1 MSTITTAGWNL
12 ANIRIKLRNITGMP
26 STDQLS
32 DASAN
37 AYINNY
43 GTYQMPHELK
53 VQIQNNFLDF
63 KTTPGIN
70 TYAFPGAYLTDSPG
84 AYADGFPLIFYEDP
98 DIFYQD
104 WPQQYNV
111 DSVAAGDGTTNTFSG
126 TTQGFPIII
135 GTFFITDGV
144 QIVQDTGQAQV
155 IGVTIATGN
164 GGTSYSGT
172 LGAIPVQA
180 GTFSAVGGIG
190 SMSPETFS
198 DNGDGTLT
206 GSQGGNGILDYVT
219 GAWSLSFNSAV
230 TSGLL
235 IQASYRVV
243 GLGVLAGDGSG
254 TLNYATGQFSV
265 TFDSAPSSS
274 LTVYCKYIAY
284 TGNRPQGV
292 LFFENQF
299 QLMPV
304 PDQVYQIRMQGFVL
318 PAQLVSDADIPTQP
332 EWGPLYA
339 YGAALEIFSDRG
351 DTENYD
357 RYYPILKKF
366 ENVAL
371 SRTIQQYTPAQS
383 VPRF

>member
-1 MSTITTAGWNL
+1 MSMLTTPGWNL
-12 ANIRIKLRNITGMP
+12 ANIRIKLRNIVGMP
-26 STDQLS
+26 SADQLS
-32 DASAN
+32 DDSAN

-43 GTYQMPHELK
+43 GTYQMPSELK

-63 KTTPGIN
+63 MTTPGIN

-111 DSVAAGDGTTNTFSG
+111 DSVAAGNGVQNQFNG

-135 GTFFITDGV
+135 GTYFITDSV
-144 QIVQDTGQAQV
+144 QVLQDTGEALV
-155 IGVTIATGN
+155 NGVTIATGN
-164 GGTSYSGT
+164 GGTTYSGT
-172 LGAIPVQA
+172 LGAIPVEA
-180 GTFSAVGGIG
+180 GTFTAVGGIG
-190 SMSPETFS
+190 SASPESFA
-198 DNGDGTLT
+198 DNGNGTLT
-206 GSQGGNGILDYVT
+206 GSQGGSGTINYT
-219 GAWSLSFNSAV
+219 SGAWTLTFNSAV
-230 TSGLL
+230 TTGLL
-235 IQASYRVV
+235 IQATYNVV
-243 GLGVLAGDGSG
+243 GLGVLAGNGSG
-254 TLNYATGQFSV
+254 TINYATGQFSA
-265 TFDSAPSSS
+265 TFNTAPSSS
-274 LTVYCKYIAY
+274 LTVYDKYIAY
-284 TGNRPQGV
+284 QANRPQGV
-292 LFFENQF
+292 LFFQNQF
-299 QLMPV
+299 QFMPV
-304 PDQVYQIRMQGFVL
+304 PDQVYAIRMQGFVL
-318 PAQLVSDADIPTQP
+318 PAQLVNDDDIPAQP

-371 SRTIQQYTPAQS
+371 SRTVQQYTPMQG

>member
-63 KTTPGIN
+63 KTIPGIN

-111 DSVAAGDGTTNTFSG
+111 DSVAAVDGTTTTFSG

-144 QIVQDTGQAQV
+144 QVVQDTGQAQV

-164 GGTSYSGT
+164 GGNSYSGT

-243 GLGVLAGDGSG
+243 GLGILAGNGSG

-318 PAQLVSDADIPTQP
+318 PAQLVNDADIPTQP

>member
-1 MSTITTAGWNL
+1 MTITTSGWNL
-12 ANIRIKLRNITGMP
+12 ANIRTKLRNVVGMP
-26 STDQLS
+26 SADQLS

-43 GTYQMPHELK
+43 GTYQLPHELK
-53 VQIQNNFLDF
+53 TQIQNNFLDF

-111 DSVAAGDGTTNTFSG
+111 DSVAAGNGSQTLFTGN
-126 TTQGFPIII
+126 TQGFPIII
-135 GTFFITDGV
+135 GTFFITDSV
-144 QIVQDTGQAQV
+144 QVLQDTGMPV
-155 IGVTIATGN
+155 VSGVTIATGN

-172 LGAIPVQA
+172 LAAIPVEI
-180 GTFSAVGGIG
+180 GTFIAVGGIG
-190 SMSPETFS
+190 ATSPETFT

-206 GSQGGNGILDYVT
+206 GSQGGTGTIDYTT
-219 GAWSLSFNSAV
+219 GAWTLTFNSAV
-230 TSGLL
+230 TTGLL
-235 IQASYRVV
+235 IQATYRVV

-254 TLNYATGQFSV
+254 MLNYATGAFSA
-265 TFDSAPSSS
+265 TFNAAPSSS
-274 LTVYCKYIAY
+274 LTVYDKYIAY
-284 TGNRPQGV
+284 QGNRPQGV
-292 LFFENQF
+292 LFFQNQF

-318 PAQLVSDADIPTQP
+318 PDQLVNDSDTPAQP

-339 YGAALEIFSDRG
+339 YGAALEIFADRG

-371 SRTIQQYTPAQS
+371 GRTIQQYTPEQG

>member
-1 MSTITTAGWNL
+1 MSTITTPGWNL
-12 ANIRIKLRNITGMP
+12 ANIRTKLRNITGMP
-26 STDQLS
+26 SADQLS

-43 GTYQMPHELK
+43 GTYQMPSELK

-70 TYAFPGAYLTDSPG
+70 TYAFPGSYLTDSPG

-111 DSVAAGDGTTNTFSG
+111 DSVAAGDGSQTTFTG
-126 TTQGFPIII
+126 QTQGFPIII
-135 GTFFITDGV
+135 GSYFITDSV
-144 QIVQDTGQAQV
+144 QVLQDTGEALV
-155 IGVTIATGN
+155 SSLTISTGN
-164 GGTSYSGT
+164 GGTAYSGT
-172 LGAIPVQA
+172 LSAIPVQI

-190 SMSPETFS
+190 STSPETFS
-198 DNGDGTLT
+198 DNGDGTLS
-206 GSQGGNGILDYVT
+206 GSQGGTGTIDYTT
-219 GAWSLSFNSAV
+219 GAWVLNFNAAV
-230 TSGLL
+230 TTALA
-235 IQASYRVV
+235 IQATYNVI

-254 TLNYATGQFSV
+254 TLNYATGQFSA
-265 TFDSAPSSS
+265 TFNNAPSSS
-274 LTVYCKYIAY
+274 LTVYDKYIAY
-284 TGNRPQGV
+284 QANRPQGV
-292 LFFENQF
+292 LFFQNQF
-299 QLMPV
+299 QFMPV

-318 PAQLVSDADIPTQP
+318 PAQLVNDQDIPAQP

-339 YGAALEIFSDRG
+339 YGAALELFADRG

-371 SRTIQQYTPAQS
+371 SRTIQQYTPEQG

>member
-1 MSTITTAGWNL
+1 MSTITTPGWNL
-12 ANIRIKLRNITGMP
+12 ANIRTKLRNVVGMP
-26 STDQLS
+26 SQDQLA

-111 DSVAAGDGTTNTFSG
+111 DSVAAGDGVTTTFAG
-126 TTQGFPIII
+126 QTQGFPIII
-135 GTFFITDGV
+135 GTYFITDGV
-144 QIVQDTGQAQV
+144 QVLQD
-155 IGVTIATGN
+155 IGESTVNSVTISVGN
-164 GGTSYSGT
+164 GGTSYSGV
-172 LGAIPVQA
+172 LGAIPVQT
-180 GTFSAVGGIG
+180 GTFSAIGGIG
-190 SMSPETFS
+190 AVSPESFS
-198 DNGDGTLT
+198 DNGNGTLT
-206 GSQGGNGILDYVT
+206 GSQGGSGTINYT
-219 GAWSLSFNSAV
+219 SGAWTLTFNSAV

-235 IQASYRVV
+235 IQASYSVL
-243 GLGVLAGDGSG
+243 GAGVLAGDGSG
-254 TLNYATGQFSV
+254 TLNYATGQFSA
-265 TFDSAPSSS
+265 TFNTAPSSS
-274 LTVYCKYIAY
+274 LTIYDKYIAY
-284 TGNRPQGV
+284 QGNRPQGC
-292 LFFENQF
+292 LFFQNQF

-318 PAQLVSDADIPTQP
+318 PAQLVTDQDTPAQP

-339 YGAALEIFSDRG
+339 YGAALEFFADRG

-366 ENVAL
+366 ENIAL
-371 SRTIQQYTPAQS
+371 SRTIQQYTPEQG

>member
-1 MSTITTAGWNL
+1 MSTISTPGWNL
-12 ANIRIKLRNITGMP
+12 ANIRIKLRNVVGMP
-26 STDQLS
+26 SPDQLS

-53 VQIQNNFLDF
+53 TQIQNNFLDF

-111 DSVAAGDGTTNTFSG
+111 DSVAAGNGTTNTFSG
-126 TTQGFPIII
+126 NTQGFPIII

-144 QIVQDTGQAQV
+144 QVCQDTGESLV
-155 IGVTIATGN
+155 NGVTLATGN

-172 LGAIPVQA
+172 LGAIPVQS

-190 SMSPETFS
+190 STSPESFS
-198 DNGDGTLT
+198 DNGNGTLT
-206 GSQGGNGILDYVT
+206 GSQGGSGTINYTSGSWALT
-219 GAWSLSFNSAV
+219 FNSAV
-230 TSGLL
+230 ASGLL
-235 IQASYRVV
+235 IQATYNVV
-243 GLGVLAGDGSG
+243 GLGVLSGDGSG

-265 TFDSAPSSS
+265 SFNTAPNSS
-274 LTVYCKYIAY
+274 LTIYSKYIAY

-292 LFFENQF
+292 LFFQNQF

-318 PAQLVSDADIPTQP
+318 PAQLINDSDTPAQP
-332 EWGPLYA
+332 EWGPLYT
-339 YGAALEIFSDRG
+339 YGAALEIFADRG

-371 SRTIQQYTPAQS
+371 SRTIQQYTPAQG

>member
-1 MSTITTAGWNL
+1 MTITTSGWNL
-12 ANIRIKLRNITGMP
+12 ANIRTKLRNIVGMP
-26 STDQLS
+26 SDDQLTPE
-32 DASAN
+32 SAN

-43 GTYQMPHELK
+43 GTYQLPHELK
-53 VQIQNNFLDF
+53 TQIQNNFLDF

-70 TYAFPGAYLTDSPG
+70 TYTFPGSYLTDSPG

-111 DSVAAGDGTTNTFSG
+111 DSVAAGDGSTTTFSG
-126 TTQGFPIII
+126 STQGFPLII
-135 GTFFITDGV
+135 GTFFITDSV
-144 QIVQDTGQAQV
+144 QILQDTGLPIVTA
-155 IGVTIATGN
+155 VTIATGN

-172 LGAIPVQA
+172 LAAIPVQA
-180 GTFSAVGGIG
+180 GSFSAVGGIG
-190 SMSPETFS
+190 ATSPESFS

-206 GSQGGNGILDYVT
+206 GSQGGTGTIDYTT
-219 GAWSLSFNSAV
+219 GAWTLSFNSAV

-235 IQASYRVV
+235 IQASYSVV

-254 TLNYATGQFSV
+254 TLNYATGQFSA
-265 TFDSAPSSS
+265 TFNAAPAST
-274 LTVYCKYIAY
+274 LTVYDKYIAY
-284 TGNRPQGV
+284 QGNRPQGV

-299 QLMPV
+299 QFMPV

-318 PAQLVSDADIPTQP
+318 PDQLVNDSDTPAQP

-339 YGAALEIFSDRG
+339 YGAALEIFADRG

-371 SRTIQQYTPAQS
+371 GRTIQQYTPEQS